1 MKDILADLFFGSCSL
16 CYFWLSS
23 IPVLS
28 ENPIN
33 KLSDYPNPIPSIE
46 NDKSTFFPNALE
58 KEVYEAFPSISSKDL
73 EEISKSERSEQWLPL
88 ASDII
93 QKIHQTKDSY
103 PSFNN
108 ISLWHL
114 NLKTGYILSS
124 KPVFKLSMSA
134 RPYWAVNGN
143 KGLSVSK
150 PKVSNPTKVKFN
162 FVEKSNSLSESS
174 FLSESSAGLI
184 VSGGDKRNLESS
196 QINCLDCARFS
207 TSDSN
212 LKDFRGGIAFNQ
224 GVSKD
229 FTVGV
234 GFFYNKLMKG
244 FGKVAYK
251 PKDIPVRATFSLLNA
266 GEDGAENIV
275 DVKSEISFEPTKRV
289 SFNYHGDGVIQKF
302 DLKWKPLSNFNFI
315 VESDSKERSVNTKVD
330 LSLGEKEKDLY
341 FFASVNRK
349 IDDSW
354 EWEIKSNLKSLQLK
368 HKGNSDKT
376 NSEVAY
382 GFGDRDSIKSPHSLF
397 INYETLN
404 EDDNLNNLIA
414 SGWRYHSLEKLGDR
428 YKWQLD
434 LGYGF
439 GSEGN
444 GFILSGSKAF
454 SSELALKVSY
464 QQVSL
469 SSDEGN
475 FKIEL
480 SSQK

>member
-1 MKDILADLFFGSCSL
+1 MKDILADLFLGSV

-46 NDKSTFFPNALE
+46 NDKSTFFPNAVG
-58 KEVYEAFPSISSKDL
+58 KEVYEAFPSISSKDF
-73 EEISKSERSEQWLPL
+73 EEISKSERSEQWLPF

-93 QKIHQTKDSY
+93 EKIHHNKNSSTN
-103 PSFNN
+103 FNN

-114 NLKTGYILSS
+114 TEKTGYIFSS
-124 KPVFKLSMSA
+124 KPVFKLSVSE

-162 FVEKSNSLSESS
+162 FVEKSDSLSESS

-196 QINCLDCARFS
+196 QINCFDCDRE
-207 TSDSN
+207 TIDSN

-234 GFFYNKLMKG
+234 GFFYNKSMKG

-251 PKDIPVRATFSLLNA
+251 PKDIPVKATFSLLNA
-266 GEDGAENIV
+266 GEDGYENSV

-289 SFNYHGDGVIQKF
+289 SFNYHGDGVVQKF

-315 VESDSKERSVNTKVD
+315 VESDSKERSINTKVD
-330 LSLGEKEKDLY
+330 LSLGEQEKDLY

-368 HKGNSDKT
+368 HKGNVDKT

-382 GFGDRDSIKSPHSLF
+382 SFGDRDSIESPHSLF

-404 EDDNLNNLIA
+404 EDADFNNLIV

-454 SSELALKVSY
+454 SSELALKASY

>member
-1 MKDILADLFFGSCSL
+1 MKDILTDLFFGSVF
-16 CYFWLSS
+16 YFWLSS

-33 KLSDYPNPIPSIE
+33 KLSDYPNPIPTIE
-46 NDKSTFFPNALE
+46 NDKSTFFPNAVG
-58 KEVYEAFPSISSKDL
+58 KEVYEAFPAISSQDL
-73 EEISKSERSEQWLPL
+73 EEISKSERLERWLPF

-93 QKIHQTKDSY
+93 QKIHQNKDRPTNFS
-103 PSFNN
+103 N
-108 ISLWHL
+108 IPLWHL
-114 NLKTGYILSS
+114 TEQTGYILSS
-124 KPVFKLSMSA
+124 KPVFKLSINN
-134 RPYWAVNGN
+134 RPYWAVNNN

-150 PKVSNPTKVKFN
+150 PKISNPNQVKFN
-162 FVEKSNSLSESS
+162 FVEKSDSLSESS
-174 FLSESSAGLI
+174 FLSESSDGLI
-184 VSGGDKRNLESS
+184 VSGGDRRKLESDRLNCVDCS
-196 QINCLDCARFS
+196 QETNDG
-207 TSDSN
+207 N
-212 LKDFRGGIAFNQ
+212 LKDFRGGVAFNQ
-224 GVSKD
+224 GVSQD

-234 GFFYNKLMKG
+234 GFFYHKLIKG

-251 PKDIPVRATFSLLNA
+251 PKSFPVKATFSLLNA
-266 GEDGAENIV
+266 GEDGDENRV

-289 SFNYHGDGVIQKF
+289 SFNYHGDGVVQKF
-302 DLKWKPLSNFNFI
+302 DLKWKPLSGFNFI

-330 LSLGEKEKDLY
+330 LSLGEKDLSL
-341 FFASVNRK
+341 FASVNRK

-368 HKGNSDKT
+368 HKGNPNKT
-376 NSEVAY
+376 NSELAY
-382 GFGDRDSIKSPHSLF
+382 SFGDRDSQKSPHSLF
-397 INYETLN
+397 VNYETLN
-404 EDDNLNNLIA
+404 EDKDLNDLVV